1 MIGTLWPLLAGF
13 TIWLSGFAML
23 YAIQALGCLWF
34 WPEPWHR
41 TLLIAMAIGIIV
53 ALVILLAWQN
63 RNRRSPLQALDTA
76 GLALTALAIAA
87 SAITFAPAL
96 FSSICR

>member
-1 MIGTLWPLLAGF
+1 MIGKLWPLLAGF
-13 TIWLSGFAML
+13 TIWLSGFAAL
-23 YAIQALGCLWF
+23 YAVQALGCVWT

-41 TLLIAMAIGIIV
+41 TLLIAMATSIVV
-53 ALVILLAWQN
+53 ALVVLLVWQG
-63 RNRRSPLQALDTA
+63 RSRQSPLQPLETA
-76 GLALTALAIAA
+76 GIALTAAAIAA